1 MIRFRSII
9 LYCLSIVLALSAMQA
24 PALKPITKRG
34 LLDALKIGGLTTAE
48 LVRKLKERGVNFAV
62 TPDVEDE
69 LRKAGASSE
78 VIHAARDNYHG
89 AQPTSSKPPV
99 TVVENVP
106 EPVVRTPIQPP
117 KRASITKP
125 GVYFRRGDQWV
136 ELLSEVVN
144 WKKGNM
150 LHKIPKFGVGKGKI
164 TGAIPGA
171 HSPNSYRNPLKF
183 LVVTPVGV
191 PINEYLL
198 ARLHDK
204 HEDREFE
211 IDASRTGGR
220 DMLPFSP
227 GKITDRLFQ
236 VDVTQGAGEY
246 GFLMPATDGADSQYG
261 KMYTFRVL
269 E

>member
-1 MIRFRSII
+1 VTHFRSLIV
-9 LYCLSIVLALSAMQA
+9 CFLSVVLASYAMQA

-34 LLDALKIGGLTTAE
+34 LLDALKIGGLTTSE
-48 LVRKLKERGVNFAV
+48 LVRKLKERGVNFAI

-78 VIHAARDNYHG
+78 VIQAARDNYHG
-89 AQPTSSKPPV
+89 VPLMTSKPPV
-99 TVVENVP
+99 TVVENIS

-117 KRASITKP
+117 KRTSTSRP
-125 GVYFRRGDQWV
+125 GIYYRRGDQWV

-144 WKKGNM
+144 WKKGSM

-171 HSPNSYRNPLKF
+171 HSPNSYRNPLRF
-183 LVVTPVGV
+183 LVVTPVGI
-191 PINEYLL
+191 PIDEYVLT
-198 ARLHDK
+198 RLHDK

-220 DMLPFSP
+220 DLLPFSS
-227 GKITDRLFQ
+227 KKTAERIFQ
-236 VDVTQGAGEY
+236 IDVTQDAGEY
-246 GFLMPATDGADSQYG
+246 GFLMAAAEGADSQYG